1 MRTRSTCVIFVV
13 ALLLSLV
20 VARPLYVLSVAEGA
34 DPTCTQPTYPTSQ
47 IPFTVPSG
55 AIQGDLLPGLVGTN
69 GAATWI
75 ITTGPYTRTGRAC
88 DPDGDPI
95 AKIEL
100 VSGTTPA
107 TVTYNAT
114 AGTWTLGVA
123 SIPAG
128 IHAFVVR
135 ATDAPADGTTAKS
148 RTVTVVV
155 KAERPNQPP
164 SLF

>member
-1 MRTRSTCVIFVV
+1 MRTRSACIIFVV

-20 VARPLYVLSVAEGA
+20 AARPLYVLSVAEGA
-34 DPTCTQPTYPTSQ
+34 DPTCTQPTYPVSQ
-47 IPFTVPSG
+47 VPFTIPSG
-55 AIQGDLLPGLVGTN
+55 AVQGDLLPGLVTAN
-69 GAATWI
+69 GAATWVV
-75 ITTGPYTRTGRAC
+75 TTGPYTRVGRAC

-95 AKIEL
+95 AKVEL

-114 AGTWTLGVA
+114 AGTWTLNVTNL
-123 SIPAG
+123 PAG

-135 ATDAPADGTTAKS
+135 ATDAPTDSTPKS
-148 RTVTVVV
+148 RTVTVIV